1 MERDSGGDHHSCRHR
16 TGDMTFQPGDFF
28 FDAGAE
34 PIGPYLVRILVLAC
48 GPGRIYGC
56 AVFSDPGNP
65 SRITSRRTYTHT
77 ELAALDLVGGPTRP
91 RSLIWHRGAST
102 QRANRR

>member
-16 TGDMTFQPGDFF
+16 TGEMTFQPGDFF

-77 ELAALDLVGGPTRP
+77 ELVALDLEHFRVARDQGDGIRP
-91 RSLIWHRGAST
+91 WLSNAT
-102 QRANRR
+102 